1 MNKLTVSMTDRAQF
15 SGLIYLLLD
24 LFILPSILIMGNSL
38 LPTPLPEALV
48 NSIYFALNF
57 LCVVLICRHFLWHS
71 LKLVRKT
78 PLSLLKYAL
87 IGFVLYELGTYL
99 VNIGILIVMPDF
111 ANVNDQAIFA
121 MGKDYFALTATGLI
135 LLVPVVEETLYR
147 GIVFRLIYE
156 RSKLLGYLLSA
167 IVFSSIHV
175 VGYLG
180 TYDPKVLLLCFI
192 QYLPAGLCLAWTYA
206 KADNIFAPILV
217 HMTINLIGV
226 ATMR

>member
-1 MNKLTVSMTDRAQF
+1 MNKLTVSMTDKAQF

-24 LFILPSILIMGNSL
+24 LFILPAILVTGNSL

-48 NSIYFALNF
+48 NCIYFALNF
-57 LCVVLICRHFLWHS
+57 LCVVLILHRFLWQS
-71 LKLVRKT
+71 VKLAYKA

-99 VNIGILIVMPDF
+99 VNLGIVLIMPDF
-111 ANVNDQAIFA
+111 ANVNDQAIIT
-121 MGKDYFALTATGLI
+121 MSKDYFTLTAIGLV
-135 LLVPVVEETLYR
+135 LLVPVVEEALYR
-147 GIVFRLIYE
+147 GLVFRLIYE
-156 RSKLLGYLLSA
+156 RSKILGYLLST

-175 VGYLG
+175 ISYLG
-180 TYDPKVLLLCFI
+180 AYDPKVLLLCFV
-192 QYLPAGLCLAWTYA
+192 QYLPAGLCLAWTYV